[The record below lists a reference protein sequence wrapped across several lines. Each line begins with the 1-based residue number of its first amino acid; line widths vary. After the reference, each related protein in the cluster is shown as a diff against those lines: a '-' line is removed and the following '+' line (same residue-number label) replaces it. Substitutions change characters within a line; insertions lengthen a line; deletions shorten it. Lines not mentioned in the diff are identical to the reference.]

1 MWQARIDDENSG
13 DNAAFAINWFE
24 SRLND
29 AKAEVEV
36 LMKQFRLSEAL
47 KTIYS
52 LIWDDFC
59 NWYLEWVK
67 PGFEQPINANV
78 YQKTIAFF
86 TDLLQLLHPY
96 MPFVTEEIY
105 HLLEERN
112 EDLCVKQFAP
122 IGNIDKAILAK
133 GNLLKDAITAVR
145 DARNK
150 AQLKPKET
158 IELSIQSNEQAA
170 YNDITELLSKQV
182 NAKSFA
188 FANEA
193 VAQSI
198 NVVVGKDKF
207 YLVTETP
214 LNTGHQKEELEKEL
228 EYQKGFLAS
237 VEKKLSNE
245 RFVQNAKPEVVEFE
259 RKKKADAEDKIKVLE
274 ESLKA
279 I

>member
-1 MWQARIDDENSG
+1 
-13 DNAAFAINWFE
+13 
-24 SRLND
+24 LNEVKTEVD
-29 AKAEVEV
+29 A

-59 NWYLEWVK
+59 SWYLEWVK

-122 IGNIDKAILAK
+122 IGNIDKAILSK
-133 GNLLKDAITAVR
+133 GNLLKDSITAVR

-170 YNDITELLSKQV
+170 YSDITELLSKQV

-188 FANEA
+188 FATDA

-259 RKKKADAEDKIKVLE
+259 RKKKADAEEKIKVIE